1 VDRAEHLHA
10 DLVAD
15 DQILEQ
21 HADEQ
26 AGPRAGL
33 GDGDHAERGRHRGCG
48 EERHGSSLPVLLRS
62 VEVGFLADAVSG
74 MIASMTRWVGPVVG
88 VLLVLLGGLWTLQG
102 VGVVG
107 GSFMT
112 GSRLWLVIGLVLV
125 VAGVALLLRLRR
137 RPRGVR

>member
-1 VDRAEHLHA
+1 
-10 DLVAD
+10 
-15 DQILEQ
+15 
-21 HADEQ
+21 
-26 AGPRAGL
+26 
-33 GDGDHAERGRHRGCG
+33 
-48 EERHGSSLPVLLRS
+48 
-62 VEVGFLADAVSG
+62 
-74 MIASMTRWVGPVVG
+74 MTRWVGPVVG

>member
-1 VDRAEHLHA
+1 
-10 DLVAD
+10 
-15 DQILEQ
+15 
-21 HADEQ
+21 
-26 AGPRAGL
+26 
-33 GDGDHAERGRHRGCG
+33 
-48 EERHGSSLPVLLRS
+48 
-62 VEVGFLADAVSG
+62 
-74 MIASMTRWVGPVVG
+74 MIAAMTRWVGPVVG

-112 GSRLWLVIGLVLV
+112 GSRLWLVIGLFLV

>member
-1 VDRAEHLHA
+1 MI
-10 DLVAD
+10 VA
-15 DQILEQ
+15 
-21 HADEQ
+21 
-26 AGPRAGL
+26 
-33 GDGDHAERGRHRGCG
+33 
-48 EERHGSSLPVLLRS
+48 
-62 VEVGFLADAVSG
+62 
-74 MIASMTRWVGPVVG
+74 MTRWVGPVVG

>member
-1 VDRAEHLHA
+1 
-10 DLVAD
+10 
-15 DQILEQ
+15 
-21 HADEQ
+21 
-26 AGPRAGL
+26 
-33 GDGDHAERGRHRGCG
+33 
-48 EERHGSSLPVLLRS
+48 
-62 VEVGFLADAVSG
+62 